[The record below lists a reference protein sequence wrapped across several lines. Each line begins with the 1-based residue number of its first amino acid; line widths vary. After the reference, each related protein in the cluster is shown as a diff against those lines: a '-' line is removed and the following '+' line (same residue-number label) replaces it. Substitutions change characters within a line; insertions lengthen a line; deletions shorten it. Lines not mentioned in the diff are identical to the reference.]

1 MVEENNHAFLMALK
15 KKFLLGVIDVLIIA
29 WLKEKPLS
37 GQEIMA
43 RITAEYGISL
53 SAGTLYPIL
62 FSLQEKGLIVHLLDE
77 KRKLYQL
84 TSQGKSIG
92 EKLAPRYKLIERD
105 LKENFNNNHPPYTTA
120 PLPPKNGRQETSEIS

>member
-43 RITAEYGISL
+43 RITAEYGISV

-62 FSLQEKGLIVHLLDE
+62 FSLQRKGSV
-77 KRKLYQL
+77 
-84 TSQGKSIG
+84 SICSMKK
-92 EKLAPRYKLIERD
+92 ESFISSLPKESLSVKNWPLAI
-105 LKENFNNNHPPYTTA
+105 
-120 PLPPKNGRQETSEIS
+120 